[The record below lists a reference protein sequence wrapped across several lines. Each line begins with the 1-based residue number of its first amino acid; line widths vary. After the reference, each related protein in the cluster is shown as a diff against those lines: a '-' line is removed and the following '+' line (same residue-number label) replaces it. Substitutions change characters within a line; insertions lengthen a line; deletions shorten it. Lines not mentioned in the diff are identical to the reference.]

1 MGGKVIRRETER
13 GERKT
18 DKKKKS
24 YDRIRNET
32 TQKQTK
38 TRTKL

>member
-1 MGGKVIRRETER
+1 MRETER

-18 DKKKKS
+18 DKKKKKS

-38 TRTKL
+38 TRTKI